1 MSAKTT
7 ETISTTPVCRNESPA
22 SKADALALSAD
33 IRCLETVIIQS
44 NKTIILRI
52 VATMLGFG
60 AIQTAL
66 IVGAFMLLTRTSG

>member
-7 ETISTTPVCRNESPA
+7 ETISTTPVRRNESPA

-44 NKTIILRI
+44 NKTIIRRI